1 MAPKSVKK
9 LLADMLEDLTEQNL
23 EKFRHQLVDRQE
35 EPRVR
40 LNRVAGKTFLV
51 LTDVLVSTFT
61 EKGAVPVAAEILRAI
76 DCNQEAGRLVEE
88 YAKQSSNSGS
98 RDDAKASCGA
108 TGGNGKA
115 EGGCSEKHFVDK
127 HKLELINRVS
137 NIEPILDEL
146 LEKKV
151 IQEEAYAKIRA
162 LSTSQE
168 KMRELFST
176 SLRASETCKDIFYEI
191 LKKNEAYLVDDLQ
204 GK

>member
-9 LLADMLEDLTEQNL
+9 LLADTLEDLTDQNL

-40 LNRVAGKTFLV
+40 RARVEGKNFLD

-61 EKGAVPVAAEILRAI
+61 EKGAVPVAAGILREI
-76 DCNQEAGRLVEE
+76 DCHQEAKRLVEE

-98 RDDAKASCGA
+98 TDDAKASCGA

-115 EGGCSEKHFVDK
+115 EGGCPETHFVDK
-127 HKLELINRVS
+127 HKLQLINRVS

-168 KMRELFST
+168 KMRELFIT
-176 SLRASETCKDIFYEI
+176 SLRASDTCKNIFHEI

>member
-9 LLADMLEDLTEQNL
+9 LLADTLEDLTDQNL

-40 LNRVAGKTFLV
+40 RARVEGKNFLD

-61 EKGAVPVAAEILRAI
+61 EKGAVPVAAGILREI
-76 DCNQEAGRLVEE
+76 DCHQEAKRLVEE

-98 RDDAKASCGA
+98 TDE
-108 TGGNGKA
+108 T
-115 EGGCSEKHFVDK
+115 HFVDK
-127 HKLELINRVS
+127 HKLQLINRVS

-168 KMRELFST
+168 KMRELFIT
-176 SLRASETCKDIFYEI
+176 SLRASDTCKNIFHEI